1 MNQDELK
8 NLTKKVTPSI
18 PDSGQGLSAEA
29 LAKAE
34 GEVVNRV
41 QSSAL
46 ITLNPEDYYV
56 PGDRVFYDLKP
67 LLFQELILKEKD
79 FRAALKATDWSVY
92 QDKHV
97 AIGCTADAIVPTWA
111 HMLVAIQ
118 LESIAKTIFFGSM
131 QEMESHLFRES
142 LERLNWE
149 DFRGTKV
156 VVKGCSKVFVPD
168 AIYVEV
174 AARLKPIAASIMFGE
189 PCSTVPLFK
198 APKA

>member
-1 MNQDELK
+1 MSNE
-8 NLTKKVTPSI
+8 PEI
-18 PDSGQGLSAEA
+18 
-29 LAKAE
+29 
-34 GEVVNRV
+34 VNRV

-46 ITLNPEDYYV
+46 VTLNLEDFYV
-56 PGDRVFYDLKP
+56 PGERVFYDLKP

-111 HMLVAIQ
+111 HMLVAIH
-118 LESIAKTIFFGSM
+118 LEPVAKTVLFGSPI
-131 QEMESHLFRES
+131 EMESHLFRKS
-142 LERLNWE
+142 LESINWE
-149 DFRGTKV
+149 DFRGAKV
-156 VVKGCSKVFVPD
+156 VVKGCSKVAVPD

-174 AARLKPIAASIMFGE
+174 ATRLKPLASSIMFGE